1 MLIAS
6 LITSSLRYTGTS
18 DCMLIAS
25 LITSSLRYTGTSD
38 CMLIASLITSSLRY
52 TGTSDCM
59 LIASLITSS
68 LRYTGTCT
76 RAARCLLLLLL
87 LLLLLPLLLLLLLL
101 LPLCG
106 RGAHHRQWVDMGETV
121 VDHVTHRIKGRRA
134 WLAYEKAV
142 HLFHTGRPNPLRKIK
157 EKPSSGTQQAISM
170 QSAGP
175 HLEPLLALQPSK
187 ARVRGCIQRRIG

>member
-25 LITSSLRYTGTSD
+25 LITSSLRYTGN
-38 CMLIASLITSSLRY
+38 
-52 TGTSDCM
+52 
-59 LIASLITSS
+59 
-68 LRYTGTCT
+68 CT
-76 RAARCLLLLLL
+76 RAARCLL
-87 LLLLLPLLLLLLLL
+87 LLLLLLLL

-121 VDHVTHRIKGRRA
+121 VHHVTHRIKGRRA

-142 HLFHTGRPNPLRKIK
+142 HLFHTGRPSPLRKIK
-157 EKPSSGTQQAISM
+157 GKPACNCKAIVR
-170 QSAGP
+170 QSAGT
-175 HLEPLLALQPSK
+175 
-187 ARVRGCIQRRIG
+187 